1 MRPIVRL
8 LSAVAVLAFTAGLPW
23 AYAARDAA
31 DPTAPVALLAVGT
44 AATLFATALY
54 TWQEVRPGG
63 LTLPE
68 DAGRLPAPAWWAP
81 VGVAGLVDLAAGSL
95 VSVPVAVLG
104 LVLTCVALI
113 ELGRRLQREPGE
125 LNRATVRAA
134 REIQAFGARHAVG
147 GDASVEGVIEHV
159 ARGGTRIVLVGRDGE
174 FGDQFLATPEQA
186 VRAAELAGMT
196 VHEKFPAE
204 LVGRMRTGPYEW
216 KRMAGMQLGG
226 PANPRAAA

>member
-8 LSAVAVLAFTAGLPW
+8 LSAVAALAFTVGLPW
-23 AYAARDAA
+23 AYAARDAEN
-31 DPTAPVALLAVGT
+31 PTVPVALLAVGT
-44 AATLFATALY
+44 LATLLATALY
-54 TWQEVRPGG
+54 TWREVRPDG
-63 LTLPE
+63 LVLPE
-68 DAGRLPAPAWWAP
+68 GVDRLPAPAWWAP
-81 VGVAGLVDLAAGSL
+81 VGVAGLADLAAGPL
-95 VSVPVAVLG
+95 VSLPVAVLG

-113 ELGRRLQREPGE
+113 ELGRRLQRGPGG
-125 LNRATVRAA
+125 LDRGVVRAA

-196 VHEKFPAE
+196 VHEKFPAG
-204 LVGRMRTGPYEW
+204 LISRMRTGPYEW

-226 PANPRAAA
+226 PANPKAAA